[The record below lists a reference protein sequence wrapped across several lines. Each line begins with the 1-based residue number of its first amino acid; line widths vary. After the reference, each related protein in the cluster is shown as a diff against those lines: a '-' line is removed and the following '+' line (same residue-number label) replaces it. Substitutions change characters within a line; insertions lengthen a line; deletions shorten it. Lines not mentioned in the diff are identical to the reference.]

1 MIPIDGVRA
10 LAACHG
16 YEEVQFNET
25 SRVIAF
31 TNSDPNNKTRVNVY
45 YTTGTVATCLHHPY
59 SGKTQL
65 FRREQTLESLGEL
78 FANPR
83 QHTGSGYYKCGGP
96 TLKWTRCVPT
106 SANQQVECETPVVGC
121 MCKPR
126 RIFAQNNRPPRLQLS
141 VSCLMNYDL
150 LLGLPRESILTH

>member
-1 MIPIDGVRA
+1 MIPIDGVHA

-16 YEEVQFNET
+16 YKEVQFNKT

-31 TNSDPNNKTRVNVY
+31 SKSDRNKTRVNVY

-96 TLKWTRCVPT
+96 PLKWTP
-106 SANQQVECETPVVGC
+106 SANQYRG
-121 MCKPR
+121 
-126 RIFAQNNRPPRLQLS
+126 N
-141 VSCLMNYDL
+141 
-150 LLGLPRESILTH
+150 